1 MDQAHKNGAF
11 SIASLFIIN
20 NKGFI
25 ALLLIANLLK
35 IILERIVFTINRCHL
50 FTFSSRFTKM
60 MLPFQLKTI
69 VILIASLTGLATL
82 NSFAQT
88 TANTNTNTNTGNTKK
103 PTSTIASSSP
113 VNTTAPVVLSSPV
126 AISASSSPEANNNLS
141 VPMGTG
147 PGFHSPNSPFKPLPD
162 RSDVIAWPV
171 LTSVKTKLVKGRII
185 PNYGETQSS
194 LHKTTQRVQGYMM
207 PLDAGKKQTHFIL
220 SSVPLTCQFCIPGGP
235 ESMVEVKAK
244 TPVAY
249 STNAVVVEGQFLVL
263 ENDPYGLYYRVIDAV
278 GVK

>member
-1 MDQAHKNGAF
+1 MFVLLRSQIVF
-11 SIASLFIIN
+11 W
-20 NKGFI
+20 
-25 ALLLIANLLK
+25 ALLSPLFLIYSGAYAQAQPANAK
-35 IILERIVFTINRCHL
+35 
-50 FTFSSRFTKM
+50 
-60 MLPFQLKTI
+60 
-69 VILIASLTGLATL
+69 
-82 NSFAQT
+82 
-88 TANTNTNTNTGNTKK
+88 
-103 PTSTIASSSP
+103 SSS
-113 VNTTAPVVLSSPV
+113 TAPSNLPTLSSP
-126 AISASSSPEANNNLS
+126 IGNSSSTDAVNGLG

-147 PGFHSPNSPFKPLPD
+147 PGVHSPNSPFKPLPD

-185 PNYGETQSS
+185 PNYGATQNS

-207 PLDAGKKQTHFIL
+207 PLDAGKKQVHFIL

-263 ENDPYGLYYRVIDAV
+263 ENDPYGLYYRIIDAV
-278 GVK
+278 PVK